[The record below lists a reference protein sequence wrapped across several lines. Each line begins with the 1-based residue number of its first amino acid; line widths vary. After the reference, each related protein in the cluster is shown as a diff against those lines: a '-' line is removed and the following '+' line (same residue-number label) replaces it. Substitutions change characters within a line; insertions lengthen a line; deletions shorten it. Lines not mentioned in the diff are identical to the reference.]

1 MKFDINKHI
10 FKRVITP
17 LALFVVMFMPTIFKF
32 LFINEDILSLITN
45 LIYSI
50 PLCFLLLLIR
60 NRYIFILFFTIVMII
75 SNIES
80 IMVLQY
86 QDYINAGNILSI
98 IKTTIDESLGFFS
111 TAKYVF
117 IWCIPIIFLWLT
129 GIFFNKYRSTKS
141 FTISLIVSLI
151 SFFIYL
157 IVDCNYIRGKELTIR
172 FYVNKYLF
180 SNPPYNIFLQTQN
193 VLEYYAIRFNSKD
206 AEKVTFNSYRED
218 LNENKEIYVLAIG
231 ESVKYDNLSLGGYT
245 RKTTPLLEQED
256 NLLLYSNYYS
266 TATLTAYSIP
276 QILTRAT
283 PHTFELSFKE
293 PSILKPFQE
302 CDFRTY
308 IICCKNLL
316 NHEDYLTK
324 GINRLYSVDNDAKI
338 STIVDSISNLY
349 PKTFFIVQ
357 YLGSHGPYDNFD
369 DKCDIYHPNHVSD
382 NREYTD
388 RTAVK
393 NSYDN
398 TILYM
403 DYNLSNLIKSIN
415 KPKTKSALL
424 MISDHG
430 EAFLPGTSGHG
441 NSCNPNKEEYHVP
454 LIFWYSSL
462 WKDENTVKHRNLVKH
477 KDYPINADNV
487 FYSVLDM
494 AGIIIAPNYAHEE
507 WSIFS
512 DSLELHDRLILVP
525 DGKNYI
531 EVK

>member
-1 MKFDINKHI
+1 MKINRKYTFH
-10 FKRVITP
+10 KEAITP
-17 LALFVVMFMPTIFKF
+17 LAVYILTFMPIILKNLFV
-32 LFINEDILSLITN
+32 NYDISSLITN
-45 LIYSI
+45 LAYCT
-50 PLCFLLLLIR
+50 PLCILLLLIR
-60 NRYIFILFFTIVMII
+60 NRLIFISAFTIVMII
-75 SNIES
+75 STIET

-86 QDYINAGNILSI
+86 QHFINAGNILSI

-117 IWCIPIIFLWLT
+117 IWCIPIILLWSI
-129 GIFFNKYRSTKS
+129 GIYFNKYRYKGNNYTIS
-141 FTISLIVSLI
+141 FIISLIP
-151 SFFIYL
+151 FFIFL
-157 IVDCNYIRGKELTIR
+157 LVDCNYIRGKDLTIR
-172 FYVNKYLF
+172 FYANKYLF
-180 SNPPYNIFLQTQN
+180 SNPPLNFIYQTSN
-193 VLEYYAIRFNSKD
+193 VIEYYGIRFISKD
-206 AEKVTFNSYRED
+206 AIKMSFNAYRET
-218 LNENKEIYVLAIG
+218 NENKEIYVLAIG

-256 NLLLYSNYYS
+256 NLLLYSDYYS

-283 PHTFELSFKE
+283 PLNFELSFKE

-302 CDFRTY
+302 CGFRTY
-308 IICCKNLL
+308 VICCKNLL
-316 NHEDYLTK
+316 NYEDYLTR
-324 GINRLYSVDNDAKI
+324 GINGLYSVDNDAKI
-338 STIVDSISNLY
+338 SSIVDSLSNIY

-357 YLGSHGPYDNFD
+357 YLGSHGPYDNFNE
-369 DKCDIYHPNHVSD
+369 KCDIYHPNHISD
-382 NREYTD
+382 NRKWSEK
-388 RTAVK
+388 TAVK

-415 KPKTKSALL
+415 KPKTISTLL

-454 LIFWYSSL
+454 MIFWHSYL
-462 WKDENTVKHRNLVKH
+462 WKDENIVKH
-477 KDYPINADNV
+477 KNLIKHRDYPINADNV

-494 AGIIIAPNYAHEE
+494 AGISISPNYAHEE

-512 DSLELHDRLILVP
+512 DSLELHDRFILVP

-531 EVK
+531 EVN

>member
-1 MKFDINKHI
+1 
-10 FKRVITP
+10 
-17 LALFVVMFMPTIFKF
+17 
-32 LFINEDILSLITN
+32 
-45 LIYSI
+45 
-50 PLCFLLLLIR
+50 
-60 NRYIFILFFTIVMII
+60 MII

-129 GIFFNKYRSTKS
+129 GIFFNKYIFTKS
-141 FTISLIVSLI
+141 FTISFIVSLI

-172 FYVNKYLF
+172 FYANKYLF

-206 AEKVTFNSYRED
+206 ADKVTFNSYRED

-256 NLLLYSNYYS
+256 NLFLYSNYYS

-283 PHTFELSFKE
+283 PHTFDLSFKE

-308 IICCKNLL
+308 VICCKNLL

-324 GINRLYSVDNDAKI
+324 GINGLYSVDNDAKI

-369 DKCDIYHPNHVSD
+369 NKCDI
-382 NREYTD
+382 
-388 RTAVK
+388 
-393 NSYDN
+393 
-398 TILYM
+398 
-403 DYNLSNLIKSIN
+403 
-415 KPKTKSALL
+415 
-424 MISDHG
+424 ISD
-430 EAFLPGTSGHG
+430 ALTSHQSGL
-441 NSCNPNKEEYHVP
+441 NC
-454 LIFWYSSL
+454 
-462 WKDENTVKHRNLVKH
+462 
-477 KDYPINADNV
+477 
-487 FYSVLDM
+487 
-494 AGIIIAPNYAHEE
+494 
-507 WSIFS
+507 
-512 DSLELHDRLILVP
+512 
-525 DGKNYI
+525 
-531 EVK
+531 